1 MDFQAAAAKSLL
13 PPHIL
18 KFFCKGATMHRGVY
32 TDFLC
37 KALPMPTEGP
47 SDISEAAALLSE
59 LHEQNI
65 CRMIFAPLY
74 YPRRSPGDG
83 SLGFFVRTRNRIF
96 KELKPYLPQ
105 GIRYSLSAEIGMFP
119 GCFEDPDIGRL
130 RVENSE
136 YLIVSL
142 PFPVYTDELWK
153 DMNHLVY
160 HRKFKLLLSNFNRY
174 LIAYPECEIK
184 KLLKIPDLAFHF
196 SIRSLDDRSTV
207 KYVLSLLSA
216 GKHVVFG
223 TGARCRDR
231 YDIEMEPHFKLMRR
245 YLSPNDFEYLMFSID
260 NFCRP
265 KSYLK

>member
-74 YPRRSPGDG
+74 YPRSSPGDG
-83 SLGFFVRTRNRIF
+83 SLGVFVRTRNRIF

-160 HRKFKLLLSNFNRY
+160 HRKLKPLLSNFNRY
-174 LIAYPECEIK
+174 LIAYPECELK
-184 KLLKIPDLAFHF
+184 KLLKIPDVAFHF

-245 YLSPNDFEYLMFSID
+245 YLSPDDFEYLMFSID